1 MFHVPTQAGKYWQ
14 LQTPVQIVCQQCL
27 TDWRIPHT
35 MEVSWT
41 VAAVLA
47 GDAPHLEGLYLLFV
61 SIQIFET
68 WKKSRKLL
76 LLVALC
82 AICWRSWV
90 LGLKLP
96 KVNFTFH
103 IWRMFR
109 RSSRRPEEEWS
120 VQDCQHCWQDLLR
133 PGPAPTRTQS
143 QSTESLASSSLGCD
157 LHQSPI
163 KSQDP
168 INTGVDN
175 GATVEMLCGANS

>member
-82 AICWRSWV
+82 AICWCSWV

-96 KVNFTFH
+96 KVNFTL
-103 IWRMFR
+103 I
-109 RSSRRPEEEWS
+109 
-120 VQDCQHCWQDLLR
+120 
-133 PGPAPTRTQS
+133 
-143 QSTESLASSSLGCD
+143 LASSMIFNATSIFATAAFRVCQTAFVACFSCQNPQFFG
-157 LHQSPI
+157 QPQQRKI
-163 KSQDP
+163 VSQESSHVWLFL
-168 INTGVDN
+168 TY
-175 GATVEMLCGANS
+175 